1 MSLRRNN
8 FGFIFQ
14 FFNLFEND
22 TVFNNLRLVLENK
35 NEHEIKKD
43 IDDVLKKLNISNLK
57 EMVVKNLSGGE
68 NAVLQNNGIYKLWL
82 TNASYGEEIFDTLS
96 HGKYLQTFDQEPPTL
111 DEIFKMKAGEEHE

>member
-1 MSLRRNN
+1 MRI
-8 FGFIFQ
+8 FVGFIFQ

-35 NEHEIKKD
+35 NEHEIKKS

-68 NAVLQNNGIYKLWL
+68 CN
-82 TNASYGEEIFDTLS
+82 FC
-96 HGKYLQTFDQEPPTL
+96 
-111 DEIFKMKAGEEHE
+111 